1 MKKGAAERSF
11 MHIVFINQCQI
22 LFHQMRFTADV
33 HICTIVIEGFF
44 TVIHLCCH
52 KWDQSRLY

>member
-22 LFHQMRFTADV
+22 LFHQMCFTADV

-52 KWDQSRLY
+52 KWD